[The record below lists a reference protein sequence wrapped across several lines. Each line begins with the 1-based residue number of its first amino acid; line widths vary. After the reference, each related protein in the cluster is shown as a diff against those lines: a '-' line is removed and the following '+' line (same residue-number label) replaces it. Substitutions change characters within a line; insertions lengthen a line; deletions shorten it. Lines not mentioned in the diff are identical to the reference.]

1 MVAHSMQCTSTSDT
15 ASIVR
20 LAQVA
25 SHQVRV
31 CNTVDDL
38 HKHWCCKDVLGRLR
52 HSQIRDPVLDVLA
65 FVLKALLMEINRE
78 DRRRKVRGRDEPRRA
93 DHGCFELVEVG
104 CIHIEVHSVC
114 LKFWFIAM
122 SIRISDTFEDD
133 DAADN
138 DSIMML
144 MVMIR

>member
-65 FVLKALLMEINRE
+65 FVLKALLERS
-78 DRRRKVRGRDEPRRA
+78 
-93 DHGCFELVEVG
+93 VG
-104 CIHIEVHSVC
+104 GMSHAGQTTGASSL
-114 LKFWFIAM
+114 LKL
-122 SIRISDTFEDD
+122 
-133 DAADN
+133 DAFT
-138 DSIMML
+138 
-144 MVMIR
+144 